1 MFPCLGPN
9 WPISALSSDS
19 SANANCTY
27 TVLSCFIISPTR
39 YLYFLE
45 LMHSFPNPVLDV
57 VWAACKPI
65 PHCSHRRLHL
75 CSRWTCYYVDVRSA
89 NSKPELSQLLFISVR
104 QRELVRVLASLVYL
118 LIHNLLGL
126 CT

>member
-1 MFPCLGPN
+1 MY
-9 WPISALSSDS
+9 LSRFDFVLKHIPGSKMGKADRLSRRSDWEKGGDRD
-19 SANANCTY
+19 NEEK
-27 TVLSCFIISPTR
+27 VL
-39 YLYFLE
+39 L
-45 LMHSFPNPVLDV
+45 
-57 VWAACKPI
+57 KP
-65 PHCSHRRLHL
+65 
-75 CSRWTCYYVDVRSA
+75 DVRSA